1 LCMHCV
7 ILQILGCLVLV
18 VANSTM
24 EPFLHWI
31 TFHSASPVV
40 FTAVMAA
47 VLFMVR
53 ECVRPRS
60 PLLCLHH
67 FNLCSPLVCTL
78 PTTHVGIAS

>member
-1 LCMHCV
+1 MHCAF
-7 ILQILGCLVLV
+7 LQILGCLVLV

-53 ECVRPRS
+53 ECVYPPSLR
-60 PLLCLHH
+60 LCAKP
-67 FNLCSPLVCTL
+67 FGV
-78 PTTHVGIAS
+78 